1 MKKISDETRKELRE
15 FAKRNRL
22 SAVDEEMAEVWSRN
36 LISRHIYLDDKGKQ
50 AVLSVAERLLSQTG
64 KGLPWSDFEVL
75 CAKTLFGI
83 VKSKNEVASLL
94 EIAGRR
100 TKNSTDDM
108 FKKRM
113 FFFTWLVLTFIFFLH
128 TE

>member
-1 MKKISDETRKELRE
+1 MKKISDENRMELRE
-15 FAKRNRL
+15 FTQRNRL
-22 SAVDEEMAEVWSRN
+22 RAADEEVADVWARN
-36 LISRHIYLDDKGKQ
+36 LISRPIYLDDKDKKRQ
-50 AVLSVAERLLSQTG
+50 LELPERLLSQTG
-64 KGLPWSDFEVL
+64 KGRPWNDFEVL

-108 FKKRM
+108 FKKR
-113 FFFTWLVLTFIFFLH
+113 FFPFNSFNIGVFF
-128 TE
+128 

>member
-1 MKKISDETRKELRE
+1 MKEISDENRKELRQ
-15 FAKRNRL
+15 FTQRNRL
-22 SAVDEEMAEVWSRN
+22 TAADEELAEVWARN
-36 LISRHIYLDDKGKQ
+36 LISRHIYLDDKDKKRQ
-50 AVLSVAERLLSQTG
+50 LELAERLLSQTG
-64 KGLPWSDFEVL
+64 KGRPWNDFEVL

-113 FFFTWLVLTFIFFLH
+113 FFFLQFF
-128 TE
+128 